1 MVTFLE
7 LKNKLLVI
15 QNDFLNL
22 VDFITPGTDIHM
34 LTLLRLA
41 YQDGLNVRDV
51 DKTKFQKANTID
63 LKIESS
69 NEALSG
75 ETQFF
80 NISLDHILIEGE
92 KFTYKDFFDVFGLNS
107 RVNAELLI
115 QDLKMDIGEDLNI
128 DFESTS
134 ENFFSLEITNMR
146 TLQDLLDHINNN
158 KRD

>member
-22 VDFITPGTDIHM
+22 VNFITPGTDIHM

-41 YQDGLNVRDV
+41 CQDGLNIRDV
-51 DKTKFQKANTID
+51 DETKFQKANTID

-80 NISLDHILIEGE
+80 NISLDHILIEGK

-107 RVNAELLI
+107 IVNAELLI

-146 TLQDLLDHINNN
+146 TLQDLLEHINNN